1 MHRKYQLYVD
11 HHYFKLTTLR
21 KGAHYNNHY
30 IIESIAMIQIKLCFH
45 LKLVENY
52 FLSSKLNMKRSI
64 SYAVNVGK
72 GYEMKSFTYSLTM
85 PTLVAKKKGNSK
97 PNPMSSSNGYNKQES
112 LANGKVFRSAVS
124 LSTSNI
130 MINNFQIIFYCT
142 NIT

>member
-1 MHRKYQLYVD
+1 M
-11 HHYFKLTTLR
+11 
-21 KGAHYNNHY
+21 
-30 IIESIAMIQIKLCFH
+30 
-45 LKLVENY
+45 VENY

-72 GYEMKSFTYSLTM
+72 GYEMKSFTYSPTM

-130 MINNFQIIFYCT
+130 MINNFQIIFYST
-142 NIT
+142 NISIIE